1 MCDIPVCSSSIPGD
15 YESHDEQN
23 KPMGYTT
30 GSGWIIRQPQKK
42 NSSQWNSRA
51 SAYLRQDDP
60 PGVRVP
66 LGEEIPHLA
75 TKETANGGGDRE
87 DCRENGS
94 ILMAEPDELKPH
106 GHEGQRRPRER
117 AADALSNEDLE
128 RWDLNYRLGL
138 DDQLPRLF
146 QCRLFAHRC
155 GMRADVVRGEMGIHG
170 EEPHEKAYD
179 DADDGDEVEGNAPS
193 GDPQEC
199 GLCQHQ
205 GKEPPKYGAYAAG
218 QLQPAESGTTV
229 VVVSGVGDQRLDCW
243 YDQS

>member
-1 MCDIPVCSSSIPGD
+1 MCDDIPVCSSSIPGD
-15 YESHDEQN
+15 DESHDEQN

-106 GHEGQRRPRER
+106 GHEGQR
-117 AADALSNEDLE
+117 
-128 RWDLNYRLGL
+128 
-138 DDQLPRLF
+138 
-146 QCRLFAHRC
+146 
-155 GMRADVVRGEMGIHG
+155 
-170 EEPHEKAYD
+170 
-179 DADDGDEVEGNAPS
+179 
-193 GDPQEC
+193 
-199 GLCQHQ
+199 
-205 GKEPPKYGAYAAG
+205 
-218 QLQPAESGTTV
+218 
-229 VVVSGVGDQRLDCW
+229 
-243 YDQS
+243 